1 MNEERCMT
9 EEFKC
14 GQFTC
19 GTEWAGDSSA
29 VLVVTGE
36 LDMHNSED
44 VSHELDRLHERG
56 IHDHLIVDMTEC
68 AFIDS
73 IGLSVLISA
82 QHRAKSPLN
91 IVVTD
96 QTLRKVLTVTGLASI
111 FTLHE
116 TRDEALQELKR
127 RVGAL

>member
-1 MNEERCMT
+1 MT
-9 EEFKC
+9 EDFRC
-14 GQFTC
+14 GQFVC
-19 GTEWAGDSSA
+19 GTERVGSNSA

-36 LDMHNSED
+36 FDMHNSED
-44 VSHELDRLHERG
+44 VRHELERLHESG
-56 IHDHLIVDMTEC
+56 IDDQLVVDLTKC
-68 AFIDS
+68 DFIDS

-91 IVVTD
+91 IVVTHEA
-96 QTLRKVLTVTGLASI
+96 LRRVLTVTGLASI

-116 TRDEALQELKR
+116 TRAQALQELER